1 MLSRAY
7 DGYIRKGYPAN
18 LILTWKYRRH
28 LDPKVCLPSA
38 VLVLAGSIPG
48 AIMLK
53 NVEDNS
59 YSVGNVRNIADPE
72 KSVN

>member
-1 MLSRAY
+1 M
-7 DGYIRKGYPAN
+7 GYPAN

-53 NVEDNS
+53 NVGAR
-59 YSVGNVRNIADPE
+59 SVKITAILLVTSGISLILKNL
-72 KSVN
+72 